1 MTKRATEI
9 RKGNVVIL
17 DGDLWQV
24 VDQTHHTPGNLRAI
38 INIKFKNLG
47 NGQTRQERYSSSDSF
62 ELAFLE
68 ERKCQYLYRDQV
80 TGVFVFMDAETF
92 DQIEIPA
99 ETIQES
105 MNYVVEQQEVTL
117 TFHGG
122 TPISVELPSSVNLR
136 ITESEPAIKGNTVS
150 NLFKRAVLE
159 TGLEI
164 KVPLHIAEGELV
176 KVSTATGEFMGRAKE
191 D

>member
-17 DGDLWQV
+17 DGELWQV
-24 VDQTHHTPGNLRAI
+24 IDQNHHTPGNLRAI
-38 INIKFKNLG
+38 INIKFKNLAT
-47 NGQTRQERYSSSDSF
+47 GQTRQDRYSSSDSF
-62 ELAFLE
+62 EVAFLE
-68 ERKCQYLYRDQV
+68 ERKCQYLYKDLV
-80 TGVFVFMDAETF
+80 TKVYHFMDLENF
-92 DQIEIPA
+92 DQIEVPEDLIS
-99 ETIQES
+99 ES
-105 MNYVVEQQEVTL
+105 MAYVIEQQELPL
-117 TFHGG
+117 TFHNG
-122 TPISVELPSSVNLR
+122 TPISVELPPSVNLR
-136 ITESEPAIKGNTVS
+136 ITESEPATKGNTVS

-164 KVPLHIAEGELV
+164 KVPLHIGEGELV

>member
-17 DGDLWQV
+17 EGDLWQV
-24 VDQTHHTPGNLRAI
+24 VEQNHHTPGNLRAI
-38 INIKFKNLG
+38 INIRFKNLAS
-47 NGQTRQERYSSSDSF
+47 GQTRQERYSSSDSI
-62 ELAFLE
+62 EIAFLE
-68 ERKCQYLYRDQV
+68 ERKCQYLYRDVV
-80 TGVFVFMDAETF
+80 TKIFVFMDSETF
-92 DQIEIPA
+92 DQIEIP
-99 ETIQES
+99 EEQIIES
-105 MNYVVEQQEVTL
+105 MNYVIEQQELPL
-117 TFHGG
+117 TFHNG

-136 ITESEPAIKGNTVS
+136 ITESEPATKGNTVS

-176 KVSTATGEFMGRAKE
+176 KLSTATGEFMGRAKE

>member
-17 DGDLWQV
+17 EGDLWQV
-24 VDQTHHTPGNLRAI
+24 VEQNHHTPGNLRAI
-38 INIKFKNLG
+38 INIRFKNLAS
-47 NGQTRQERYSSSDSF
+47 GQTRQERYSSSDSF
-62 ELAFLE
+62 EIAFLE
-68 ERKCQYLYRDQV
+68 ERKCQYLYRDVV
-80 TGVFVFMDAETF
+80 TKIFVFMDSETF
-92 DQIEIPA
+92 DQIEIP
-99 ETIQES
+99 EEQIIES
-105 MNYVVEQQEVTL
+105 MNYVIEQQELPL
-117 TFHGG
+117 TFHNG

-136 ITESEPAIKGNTVS
+136 ITESEPATKGNTVS

>member
-17 DGDLWQV
+17 EGDLWQV
-24 VDQTHHTPGNLRAI
+24 VEQNHHTPGNLRAS
-38 INIKFKNLG
+38 INIRFKNLAS
-47 NGQTRQERYSSSDSF
+47 GQTRQERYSSSDSF
-62 ELAFLE
+62 EIAFLE
-68 ERKCQYLYRDQV
+68 ERKCQYLYRDVV
-80 TGVFVFMDAETF
+80 TKIFVFMDSETF
-92 DQIEIPA
+92 DQIEIP
-99 ETIQES
+99 EEQIIES
-105 MNYVVEQQEVTL
+105 MNYVIEQQELPL
-117 TFHGG
+117 TFHNG

-136 ITESEPAIKGNTVS
+136 ITESEPATKGNTVS